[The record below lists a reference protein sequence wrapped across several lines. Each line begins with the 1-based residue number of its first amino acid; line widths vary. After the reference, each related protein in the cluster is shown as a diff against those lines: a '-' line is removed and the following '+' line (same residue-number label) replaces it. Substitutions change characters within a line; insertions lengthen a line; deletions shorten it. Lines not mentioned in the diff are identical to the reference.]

1 MSKPQ
6 GTKGIFIALEGI
18 DGSGKSTAMDTVAS
32 ILKNLGYS
40 VAKTTEPTT
49 DNELG
54 SLIRSLL
61 ASEDKSSDAAMAL
74 LFAADRQMHS
84 DRITKRIGEWDGDK
98 PLAVVTDRYM
108 LSGLAYQTANLPW
121 PYVANINMFNKRP
134 DITLYFDIP
143 VNDALHR
150 INATGRPKEM
160 YEKDKFL
167 GETKIRYERAFR
179 MTDTD
184 PVRIDASQSLE
195 RVNQELTYKLT
206 EAVKKL
212 NRKGNRK

>member
-1 MSKPQ
+1 MSKSQ
-6 GTKGIFIALEGI
+6 GIKEGIFIALEGI
-18 DGSGKSTAMDTVAS
+18 DGSGKTTSADTVVS
-32 ILKNLGYS
+32 VLKSLGYS
-40 VAKTTEPTT
+40 VAKTAEPT

-54 SLIRSLL
+54 SFIRSSLSSDGKL
-61 ASEDKSSDAAMAL
+61 SDAALAL
-74 LFAADRQMHS
+74 MFAADRQLHS
-84 DRITKRIGEWDGDK
+84 DRIAKRIEEWDGDK

-108 LSGLAYQTANLPW
+108 LSSLAYQTANLPW
-121 PYVANINMFNKRP
+121 SYVSSINMFNKRP
-134 DITLYFDIP
+134 DITIYFDIP

-167 GETKIRYERAFR
+167 GETKVRYERAFR

-195 RVNQELTYKLT
+195 RVRQELTYKLT

-212 NRKGNRK
+212 SRRGSKK

>member
-1 MSKPQ
+1 MSKSQ

-18 DGSGKSTAMDTVAS
+18 DGSGKTTSADTVVS
-32 ILKNLGYS
+32 VLKNLGYS
-40 VAKTTEPTT
+40 VAKTAEPT

-61 ASEDKSSDAAMAL
+61 TSEDKSSDAAMAL
-74 LFAADRQMHS
+74 LFAADRQLHS
-84 DRITKRIGEWDGDK
+84 DKIAKRIEEWDGGK

-108 LSGLAYQTANLPW
+108 LSSLAYQTANLPW
-121 PYVANINMFNKRP
+121 SYVSSINMFNKRP
-134 DITLYFDIP
+134 DITIYFDIP

-167 GETKIRYERAFR
+167 GETKVRYERAFR
-179 MTDTD
+179 MTNTD
-184 PVRIDASQSLE
+184 PVRIDASQSRE
-195 RVNQELTYKLT
+195 RVRQELTYKLT

-212 NRKGNRK
+212 SRRGSKK